1 LTEPQRLVV
10 VAASPAVFDSRLD
23 RYARTAAERG
33 HEVTV
38 VALSRPGLPVDEVD
52 PSGFRTLRLDVRAI
66 DGLPA
71 GRGLR
76 RRLPPLGRFGRADA
90 VLGPT
95 TAPPSDAATAAPTS
109 WSSPAPGGPRPRGR
123 MRGAVDWLV
132 ARARF
137 PLTIRGQASA
147 AIEAAPPA
155 DVYLGMGFGAIPV
168 AHALAKRNG
177 GRVVYDIGDVYLEA
191 RNLARLR
198 GPLREWLARLERGW
212 ARRADALTTAN
223 DAYADLLAKRLRA
236 GRPVVIRN
244 TPPRHVPASDAPGR
258 LRRMAGLPVEARV
271 VLYHGGLVE
280 ERGVEQ
286 LLEAIVLVRDAV
298 LVLLGYGSLEGT
310 IRRRVSDDG
319 LADRVVVL
327 PAVPPGELLDTIA
340 SADVAAMPIQ
350 PTTLNHR
357 YTTPNKLFEAM
368 AVGVPI
374 LASDLPGMAP
384 IVREVDGGVLVD
396 PTDPADIARGL
407 RSLLE
412 LPTDARAAM
421 RDRLLGA
428 ARDRYCW
435 EVERETYLALLG
447 RLTGRPW

>member
-1 LTEPQRLVV
+1 LIERQRLVI
-10 VAASPAVFDSRLD
+10 VAAGPATFDSRLD

-38 VALSRPGLPVDEVD
+38 VALHRPGLPVDEID
-52 PSGFRTLRLDVRAI
+52 ASGFRILRLDVRAI

-71 GRGLR
+71 GRLFRARVPG
-76 RRLPPLGRFGRADA
+76 LGRVGRAGA
-90 VLGPT
+90 TL
-95 TAPPSDAATAAPTS
+95 APAPTPS
-109 WSSPAPGGPRPRGR
+109 TQVPSSGSTSGPRPRGR
-123 MRGAVDWLV
+123 IRGGIDWLV

-137 PLTIRGQASA
+137 PLTIRGQTSA
-147 AIEAAPPA
+147 ALGAAPPA
-155 DVYLGMGFGAIPV
+155 DVHLAMGFGAIPV
-168 AHALAKRNG
+168 ALALAKRNG

-198 GPLREWLARLERGW
+198 GPLREWLARMERGW

-236 GRPVVIRN
+236 GRPTVIRN
-244 TPPRHVPASDAPGR
+244 TPPRHTMAPDAPRR
-258 LRRMAGLPVEARV
+258 LREAAELPPDARV

-280 ERGVEQ
+280 ERGIEQ
-286 LLEAIVLVRDAV
+286 LLDAITLIPDAT
-298 LVLLGYGSLEGT
+298 LVLLGYGSLEGA
-310 IRRRVSDDG
+310 IRRRVADG
-319 LADRVVVL
+319 GPVGRVVIL

-374 LASDLPGMAP
+374 LASDLPGMAA

-396 PTDPADIARGL
+396 PTDPTDIARGL
-407 RSLLE
+407 RRLLE
-412 LPTDARAAM
+412 LPADERSAM
-421 RDRLLGA
+421 RDRLLAA

-435 EVERETYLALLG
+435 EVERETYLALFE
-447 RLTGRPW
+447 RLTGRSW